1 MAIWNV
7 KEINM
12 KNLKI
17 HQLHQ
22 KSPLAILKTH
32 PEIKIDFGDVYAN
45 WNFPEYGTNWRNG
58 TWYRFAIGLGI
69 ALLLYALISGNLL
82 FGVIIVLTGVIF
94 YFQTIQPPLT
104 VNVQITDE
112 GIKVGKNFYSYL
124 DIDTFWMIYEPPEIK
139 NLYIE
144 YKNAF
149 RPRLGIPLQNEKPL
163 EIRDILLKHLPENKE
178 REHEPISDGLARFFK
193 LDHK

>member
-1 MAIWNV
+1 MVRKDKN
-7 KEINM
+7 KE
-12 KNLKI
+12 
-17 HQLHQ
+17 
-22 KSPLAILKTH
+22 ART
-32 PEIKIDFGDVYAN
+32 DFGKVYAN

-58 TWYRFAIGLGI
+58 QWYGWAIGAG
-69 ALLLYALISGNLL
+69 AVLLLYAILTGNFL
-82 FGVIIVLTGVIF
+82 FGVIVALTGVIF

-112 GIKVGKNFYSYL
+112 GIKVGKIFYSYL
-124 DIDTFWMIYEPPEIK
+124 DIEAFWMIYEPPEVK

-144 YKNAF
+144 FKNVL

-163 EIRDILLKHLPENKE
+163 EIRDLLLKHLPENKE
-178 REHEPISDGLARFFK
+178 REHEPISDGLSRFFK